1 MIALS
6 IIITL
11 LVLVAAAYTDIKK
24 REVPDWLSY
33 SFIAVAIAAASA
45 KSLIESSFSPLISS
59 LSGLAIFFILAN
71 IFYYGKLFAGG
82 DAKLLMG
89 IGASLGIDISFLSNV
104 LISGGVYGVLYSF
117 GLASFN
123 ARAFGKELK
132 KIKMPILPF
141 ALLALIAIIA
151 AILIAPVFYFA
162 AAVSIIS
169 PLLYVFVTSVERAA
183 LIKIVHPSKL
193 TEGDWLAEDVKIS
206 KRTIKANF
214 EGLSKKEILFLM
226 KHKKPVKVKYGLPFV
241 PVFLIAFLAELLI
254 GNLFLLILG
263 I

>member
-1 MIALS
+1 MIEIS
-6 IIITL
+6 IVITL
-11 LVLVAAAYTDIKK
+11 LVLIAATYTDIKK

-45 KSLIESSFSPLISS
+45 KAIIESSFSPLILS

-104 LISGGVYGVLYSF
+104 LIAGGVYGMLYSS
-117 GLASFN
+117 GLAIFN
-123 ARAFGKELK
+123 ANAFRKELK

-141 ALLALIAIIA
+141 AVLALIAIIA

-162 AAVSIIS
+162 AAVAIIS
-169 PLLYVFVTSVERAA
+169 PLLYVFVTAVEKAA
-183 LIKIVHPSKL
+183 LIKMVHPSKL
-193 TEGDWLAEDVKIS
+193 TEGDWLAEDVRIN

-214 EGLSKKEILFLM
+214 EGLSKNELSFLM

-241 PVFLIAFLAELLI
+241 PVFLIAVLAELFI
-254 GNLFLLILG
+254 GNLFMIILG